1 MDPHN
6 LKKAKTAAAESGI
19 PIEFVRE
26 IGAPAVE
33 LIVQAG
39 EDTDIGAIAFGGLPD
54 LPGDVDWP
62 HRNATDHVKKAHG
75 DAAR

>member
-39 EDTDIGAIAFGGLPD
+39 EDTDIGASRSVVSPTFQE
-54 LPGDVDWP
+54 
-62 HRNATDHVKKAHG
+62 T
-75 DAAR
+75 